1 MNRRFYALLA
11 LVAIVLTSLAL
22 AGVFNRHAPV
32 AQPVAPPPVLSTVIA
47 LDPGHGGRDPGGV
60 TGDILE
66 KDLNL
71 AIAQR
76 LAARIDAQPGLEAV
90 LTRTADVSLDKLER
104 IRIAE
109 ESGAVLVLSIHVN
122 AFTDPNVEGAQTMVD
137 TSRPRNDRSWLLAD
151 SVQAALVEATGARD
165 RGVQSQDLY
174 LQHTAL
180 PAAWVEAGFLTSSVE
195 GPRLADPAYQD
206 EIARGIL
213 DGLLAY
219 LAATAPQDAPAT

>member
-11 LVAIVLTSLAL
+11 LVALVLTSLAL
-22 AGVFNRHAPV
+22 AGVFNRRAPA
-32 AQPVAPPPVLSTVIA
+32 AQPVAAPLPPATIIA
-47 LDPGHGGRDPGGV
+47 VDPGHGGRDPGGV
-60 TGDILE
+60 TGDVLE

-76 LAARIDAQPGLEAV
+76 LAARINAEPGLQAV
-90 LTRTADVSLDKLER
+90 LTRTADLSLDKLER

-109 ESGAVLVLSIHVN
+109 ESGAVLVISIHVN
-122 AFTDPNVEGAQTMVD
+122 AFSDPGVHGAQTMVD
-137 TSRPRNDRSWLLAD
+137 ATRAKDDRSWLLAD
-151 SVQAALVEATGARD
+151 SVQAALIAATGARD

-174 LQHTAL
+174 LEHTTL

-195 GPRLADPAYQD
+195 GPKLADPAYQD
-206 EIARGIL
+206 EVARGIL

-219 LAATAPQDAPAT
+219 LAATAPQDAPTT